1 MGGESSSLSAL
12 ALSAIAVAVVLV
24 LAVTLWLT
32 RRPREVLGQVTLSA
46 PGAFALELPSSTR
59 PIEIAIRFGV
69 AFPYFKPPGLPVQ
82 RRFGLVVELELDGER
97 LVFGKGGDHPASA
110 RDFEGLV
117 ESMTIWAPGSDVG
130 PSRYTATQTICR
142 RPSAPRVVRGTIHV
156 APGTTLEHA
165 TIVVS

>member
-1 MGGESSSLSAL
+1 MGPSLPML
-12 ALSAIAVAVVLV
+12 LAIAAAVVL
-24 LAVTLWLT
+24 ATLLGALLLT
-32 RRPREVLGQVTLSA
+32 RRRREVLASVTLSA
-46 PGAFALELPSSTR
+46 PGQFALELPPTSR

-142 RPSAPRVVRGTIHV
+142 RPGSPRVVRGTIHV